1 MNQRGP
7 VCLPP
12 LPAPLQVHLRVLSKH
27 PREVEVSTTP
37 EHLVRCVFGLILAL
51 AFLNHSGFSV
61 KMYALEPDQSKR
73 IVPTPFANRVW
84 IIDALLKPDSSKFT
98 RGSLVDTKFS
108 K

>member
-1 MNQRGP
+1 
-7 VCLPP
+7 
-12 LPAPLQVHLRVLSKH
+12 
-27 PREVEVSTTP
+27 VSTTP

-51 AFLNHSGFSV
+51 AVLNHSGFSV

-98 RGSLVDTKFS
+98 RGSLVDTSIAPCCRCSGRPPRVNLDEFVFS
-108 K
+108 AGFPHGVYGG